1 MINKRMANAI
11 VVTTP
16 ESRSSMIVRVMPRSR
31 LSLLFAIRLSDLARQ
46 HLAAAGSWHWTTFRV
61 Y

>member
-1 MINKRMANAI
+1 
-11 VVTTP
+11 
-16 ESRSSMIVRVMPRSR
+16 MIVRVVPRPR
-31 LSLLFAIRLSDLARQ
+31 LSLLFAICLSDLAWQ